1 MFELFL
7 GGFQGK
13 IEADFQAKAQR
24 KIISIESGP
33 CRRPRLLRDSLG
45 AHPVFPGDN
54 GPGHHKRLLVAR
66 CEMAEKLYPMNSEN
80 LQFNLF

>member
-1 MFELFL
+1 MILTCESYPMFELFL

-33 CRRPRLLRDSLG
+33 SAGDHVSFATLWALILSFLG
-45 AHPVFPGDN
+45 TAV
-54 GPGHHKRLLVAR
+54 LATTS
-66 CEMAEKLYPMNSEN
+66 AYW
-80 LQFNLF
+80 